1 MCFLNREVL
10 SIVSDFRM
18 MFCFGNLWW
27 YSGISVCMGFAAE
40 FSVLKKNERLGDG
53 SGGHSVCWANIKPQ
67 LGMLGI
73 SIKLC

>member
-1 MCFLNREVL
+1 
-10 SIVSDFRM
+10 
-18 MFCFGNLWW
+18 
-27 YSGISVCMGFAAE
+27 MGFAAE

>member
-10 SIVSDFRM
+10 SIEPDFRM
-18 MFCFGNLWW
+18 MFCFGNPWW

-40 FSVLKKNERLGDG
+40 FSVLKKNERFGDG
-53 SGGHSVCWANIKPQ
+53 SGGTVFVEPQ
-67 LGMLGI
+67 LGIFSI